1 MFRYY
6 KVVSKWLKN
15 FINKIKTFK
24 SMEIIN
30 VEARYKEVFSL
41 PEEFM
46 QTLPKK
52 LILFTTVQYFNSL
65 NNIQKQLE
73 NQGIAV
79 KLIKPRHTCY
89 NGQILGCSNQEII
102 EEGDFLFI
110 GDGLFHP
117 KALLLK
123 NTRTVYVFNPKTE
136 ESFVLTTKDVEGMK
150 KKIWANYVKFLSSKK
165 IGVLLT
171 TKFGQYKPQLMESLK
186 KDFPDKEF
194 YFFLDNTY
202 DFASLENFPFIDCFL
217 NTMCERIGYD
227 DSDVQGL
234 SILNVEDL
242 YSLNK

>member
-1 MFRYY
+1 
-6 KVVSKWLKN
+6 
-15 FINKIKTFK
+15 
-24 SMEIIN
+24 MEIIHI
-30 VEARYKEVFSL
+30 EARYKEIFSL
-41 PEEFM
+41 PEKFV
-46 QTLPKK
+46 QSLPKK
-52 LILFTTVQYFNSL
+52 IILFTTIQYFNSL
-65 NNIQKQLE
+65 ENIQKQLIDA
-73 NQGIAV
+73 GIDV
-79 KLIKPRHTCY
+79 VLIKPRHACHG
-89 NGQILGCSNQEII
+89 GQILGCSNSKVDK
-102 EEGDFLFI
+102 EGDFLFI

-123 NTRTVYVFNPKTE
+123 NEKKVYVYNPKTE
-136 ESFVLTTKDVEGMK
+136 EETILTTKDVEGMK
-150 KKIWANYVKFLSSKK
+150 KKIWANYVKFLYSKK

-234 SILNVEDL
+234 FILNVEDL